1 MHIPN
6 KFDRNSRERDV
17 YQTLNLKSNILS
29 PSERK
34 EKTNNREEERAV
46 RAGQNFMNRI
56 CLDKVLFI
64 FFMYKYIQEKK
75 RKQNT
80 SIFWACAFRNQR
92 IRVDSVRSSL
102 V

>member
-64 FFMYKYIQEKK
+64 FLCINIFKK
-75 RKQNT
+75 KKENKTHRY
-80 SIFWACAFRNQR
+80 SGRVHLEISEFAWIAFGRA
-92 IRVDSVRSSL
+92 
-102 V
+102 